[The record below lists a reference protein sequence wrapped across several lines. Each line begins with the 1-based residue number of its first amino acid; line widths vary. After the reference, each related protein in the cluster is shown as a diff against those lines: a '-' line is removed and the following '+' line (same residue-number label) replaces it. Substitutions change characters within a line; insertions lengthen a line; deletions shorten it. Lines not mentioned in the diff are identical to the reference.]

1 MTSFGEPNDDKYFNS
16 ESTKT
21 NSKFATIPKQL
32 RLSRQSNSTRPIP
45 FSTYYFDQSS
55 NDSYLIGSVQ
65 RNLFRPDSDIDVSL
79 KEIRSE

>member
-32 RLSRQSNSTRPIP
+32 RLSRQSRSTRPIP
-45 FSTYYFDQSS
+45 FSTYSFDQRS

-65 RNLFRPDSDIDVSL
+65 RNDLRPDRDIDVPG
-79 KEIRSE
+79 KAMRRE